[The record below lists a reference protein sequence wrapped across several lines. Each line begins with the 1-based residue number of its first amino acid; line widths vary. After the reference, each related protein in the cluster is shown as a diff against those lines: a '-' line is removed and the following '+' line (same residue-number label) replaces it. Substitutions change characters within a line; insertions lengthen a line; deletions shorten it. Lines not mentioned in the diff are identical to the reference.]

1 MAKGRSAI
9 KRDTITQA
17 LKMLKHSNYPV
28 FTVIESRA
36 YKSAQRTGAAPAAA
50 LPVEA
55 IFNRRPAGRPPLW
68 RRASARRRAAPDMKK
83 YFDLGRVF

>member
-1 MAKGRSAI
+1 MAEGCSAI
-9 KRDTITQA
+9 ERDTFTQT
-17 LKMLKHSNYPV
+17 LKMLKHSIYPV

-55 IFNRRPAGRPPLW
+55 IFNRRPGGPAALVAPCQRLAPSGAGHEKVIWSR
-68 RRASARRRAAPDMKK
+68 
-83 YFDLGRVF
+83 